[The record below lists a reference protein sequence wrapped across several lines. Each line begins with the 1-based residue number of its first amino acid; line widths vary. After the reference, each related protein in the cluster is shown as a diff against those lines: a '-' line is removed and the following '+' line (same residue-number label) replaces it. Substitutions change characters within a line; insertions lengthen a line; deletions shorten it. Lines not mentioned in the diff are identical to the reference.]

1 MRDTTIS
8 ICNTTLLREWASD
21 TCRQTNPPHLFAAK
35 LLNLTEPSKFYQT
48 VFFSF
53 YRLYDY
59 SLQVVHEQVEQ
70 NATAVTFNIKNPP
83 DVNIRGL
90 HEPFF
95 LDLINEN
102 TYRREKN
109 TACRFIFIKKLFT
122 FAMKLQ
128 VRPFSSLRKS

>member
-35 LLNLTEPSKFYQT
+35 LLNLAEPSKFYQT

-83 DVNIRGL
+83 DVNIRE
-90 HEPFF
+90 HSEHF
-95 LDLINEN
+95 LTVYSIKIHLAKKKIP
-102 TYRREKN
+102 RVASFSLKN
-109 TACRFIFIKKLFT
+109 YL
-122 FAMKLQ
+122 L
-128 VRPFSSLRKS
+128 LR